1 MADEVTYRRPLQKKK
16 KIQCGWSAS
25 RWIRAI
31 EKQFSRDQSESGERK
46 TRGRI
51 GPRCRQCSTTAPS
64 RRSKLRRPTPI
75 GFMSERNTVVFF
87 GVSMAEKPG
96 AQTCRARRFL
106 ATRLLGSTYG
116 RSLWRTRID

>member
-1 MADEVTYRRPLQKKK
+1 MADEVTSRRPLPKKK
-16 KIQCGWSAS
+16 KIQYGWCAS

-51 GPRCRQCSTTAPS
+51 GPLCRQCSTTAPS
-64 RRSKLRRPTPI
+64 RRSKLRRPTPSE
-75 GFMSERNTVVFF
+75 FMSERSTGEFF

-96 AQTCRARRFL
+96 AQTCRVRRFL
-106 ATRLLGSTYG
+106 ATRLLGSTP
-116 RSLWRTRID
+116 RQSLAKTGF